1 MGIVGIILLVL
12 AALLLLLLLCR
23 VGVIATYSA
32 DGLTVRAR
40 LGWFK
45 LTVIPMP
52 KRKPKQKRAKATKKK
67 PKTEKK
73 PLKQAEN
80 HPNSLQTILKGGS
93 ISQLKELLELA
104 LAAAGDMI
112 RHLRVE
118 YLRLHYTFAGQPD
131 PAKAALR
138 WGKANIGGDVIGH
151 LLEQHVKILRRE
163 VTAEVDF
170 CSEQSAVYAA
180 RLLLHPSGGGA
191 AGDPAAAAKLSAMEK
206 TAGQDPCQGGEDI
219 WITRHIR

>member
-12 AALLLLLLLCR
+12 AALLRLLLLCR
-23 VGVIATYSA
+23 VGVIAAYSA

-45 LTVIPMP
+45 LTLIPMP
-52 KRKPKQKRAKATKKK
+52 KRKPKQKRAKKK

-73 PLKQAEN
+73 PPKQAEN

-151 LLEQHVKILRRE
+151 LLEQHLKILRRE

-180 RLLLHPSGGGA
+180 GSCSIRVGAALLVTLRLLRSYLQWKKRQGKI
-191 AGDPAAAAKLSAMEK
+191 PAQEEK
-206 TAGQDPCQGGEDI
+206 TYG
-219 WITRHIR
+219 

>member
-1 MGIVGIILLVL
+1 
-12 AALLLLLLLCR
+12 
-23 VGVIATYSA
+23 
-32 DGLTVRAR
+32 
-40 LGWFK
+40 
-45 LTVIPMP
+45 MP
-52 KRKPKQKRAKATKKK
+52 KRKPKQKRAKKK

-73 PLKQAEN
+73 PPKQAEN

-93 ISQLKELLELA
+93 ITQLKELLELA

-151 LLEQHVKILRRE
+151 LLEQHLNILRRE

-180 RLLLHPSGGGA
+180 GSCSIRVGAALLVTLRLLRSYLQWKKRQGKT
-191 AGDPAAAAKLSAMEK
+191 PAQEEK
-206 TAGQDPCQGGEDI
+206 TYG
-219 WITRHIR
+219 

>member
-45 LTVIPMP
+45 LTIIPMP
-52 KRKPKQKRAKATKKK
+52 KRKPKQKRAKKK

-73 PLKQAEN
+73 PPKQAEN
-80 HPNSLQTILKGGS
+80 HPNGLQTILKGGS

-151 LLEQHVKILRRE
+151 LLEQHLNILRRE

-170 CSEQSAVYAA
+170 CSEQSTVYAA
-180 RLLLHPSGGGA
+180 VSCSIRVGAALLVTLRLLRSYLQWKKRQGKT
-191 AGDPAAAAKLSAMEK
+191 PAQEEK
-206 TAGQDPCQGGEDI
+206 TYG
-219 WITRHIR
+219 

>member
-32 DGLTVRAR
+32 DWLTVRAR

-45 LTVIPMP
+45 LTIIPMP
-52 KRKPKQKRAKATKKK
+52 KRKPKQKRAKKK

-73 PLKQAEN
+73 PPKQAEN
-80 HPNSLQTILKGGS
+80 HPNGLQTILKGGS

-138 WGKANIGGDVIGH
+138 WGKANIGGDIIGH

-180 RLLLHPSGGGA
+180 GSCSIRVVAALLVTLRLLRSYLQWKKRQ
-191 AGDPAAAAKLSAMEK
+191 DKTPAQEEK
-206 TAGQDPCQGGEDI
+206 TYG
-219 WITRHIR
+219 

>member
-180 RLLLHPSGGGA
+180 GSCSIRVGAALLVTLRLLRSYLQWKKRQGKP
-191 AGDPAAAAKLSAMEK
+191 PAQEDK
-206 TAGQDPCQGGEDI
+206 TYG
-219 WITRHIR
+219 

>member
-12 AALLLLLLLCR
+12 AALLLLVLLCR

-45 LTVIPMP
+45 LTIIPMP
-52 KRKPKQKRAKATKKK
+52 KRKPKQKRAKKK

-73 PLKQAEN
+73 PPKQAEN

-131 PAKAALR
+131 PAGVR
-138 WGKANIGGDVIGH
+138 RTGRQ
-151 LLEQHVKILRRE
+151 EQRRLGAQDRPQRAE
-163 VTAEVDF
+163 QQPQKEVDHGL
-170 CSEQSAVYAA
+170 S
-180 RLLLHPSGGGA
+180 LL
-191 AGDPAAAAKLSAMEK
+191 
-206 TAGQDPCQGGEDI
+206 
-219 WITRHIR
+219 

>member
-12 AALLLLLLLCR
+12 AALLLLLLCR

-32 DGLTVRAR
+32 DGLTARAR

-45 LTVIPMP
+45 LTIIPMP
-52 KRKPKQKRAKATKKK
+52 KRKPKQKRAKKK

-73 PLKQAEN
+73 PPKQAEN
-80 HPNSLQTILKGGS
+80 HPNGLQTILKGGS

-151 LLEQHVKILRRE
+151 LLEQHLNILRRE

-180 RLLLHPSGGGA
+180 GSCSIRVGAALLVTLRLLRSYLQWKKRQ
-191 AGDPAAAAKLSAMEK
+191 DKTPAQEEK
-206 TAGQDPCQGGEDI
+206 TYG
-219 WITRHIR
+219 

>member
-45 LTVIPMP
+45 LTIIPMP
-52 KRKPKQKRAKATKKK
+52 KRKPKQKRAKKK

-73 PLKQAEN
+73 PPKQAEN
-80 HPNSLQTILKGGS
+80 HPNGLQTILKGGS

-151 LLEQHVKILRRE
+151 LLEQHLNILRRE

-170 CSEQSAVYAA
+170 CSEQSTVYAA
-180 RLLLHPSGGGA
+180 GSCSIRVGAALLVTLRLLRSYLQWKKRQDKP
-191 AGDPAAAAKLSAMEK
+191 PAQEEK
-206 TAGQDPCQGGEDI
+206 TYG
-219 WITRHIR
+219 

>member
-1 MGIVGIILLVL
+1 MRIVGIILLVL

-23 VGVIATYSA
+23 VGVIAAYSA

-45 LTVIPMP
+45 LTIIPMP
-52 KRKPKQKRAKATKKK
+52 KRKPKQKRAKKK

-73 PLKQAEN
+73 PPKQAEN

-93 ISQLKELLELA
+93 IPQLKELLELA

-151 LLEQHVKILRRE
+151 LLEQHVNILRRE

-170 CSEQSAVYAA
+170 CSERSAVYAA
-180 RLLLHPSGGGA
+180 GSCSIRVGAALLVTLRLLRSYLQWKKRQGKI
-191 AGDPAAAAKLSAMEK
+191 PAQEEK
-206 TAGQDPCQGGEDI
+206 TYG
-219 WITRHIR
+219 

>member
-1 MGIVGIILLVL
+1 MRIGGIILLVL
-12 AALLLLLLLCR
+12 VALLLLLLLCR
-23 VGVIATYSA
+23 VGVIAAYSA

-45 LTVIPMP
+45 LTIIPMP
-52 KRKPKQKRAKATKKK
+52 KRKPKPKRAKKK

-73 PLKQAEN
+73 PPKQAEN

-138 WGKANIGGDVIGH
+138 WGQANIGGDVIGH

-170 CSEQSAVYAA
+170 CSEQSSVYAA
-180 RLLLHPSGGGA
+180 GSCSIRVGAALLVTLRLLRSYLQWKKRQ
-191 AGDPAAAAKLSAMEK
+191 DKTPAQEEK
-206 TAGQDPCQGGEDI
+206 TYG
-219 WITRHIR
+219 

>member
-1 MGIVGIILLVL
+1 MRILGILLLVL
-12 AALLLLLLLCR
+12 AALMTLLLFCR
-23 VGVIATYSA
+23 VGVIAAYSA

-45 LTVIPMP
+45 LTIVPMP
-52 KRKPKQKRAKATKKK
+52 KRKPKQKRTKAAKKK

-73 PLKQAEN
+73 PPKPAES

-104 LAAAGDMI
+104 WSAAGDMI

-138 WGKANIGGDVIGH
+138 CGKANISGGIICH
-151 LLEQHVKILRRE
+151 LLEQHLNILRRE

-170 CSEQSAVYAA
+170 CSEQSTVYAA
-180 RLLLHPSGGGA
+180 GSCSIRVGAALLVTLRLLRSYLQWKKRQGKP
-191 AGDPAAAAKLSAMEK
+191 PAQEEK
-206 TAGQDPCQGGEDI
+206 TYG
-219 WITRHIR
+219 

>member
-52 KRKPKQKRAKATKKK
+52 KRKPKQKRAKKKLE
-67 PKTEKK
+67 TEKK
-73 PLKQAEN
+73 PPKQAEN

-93 ISQLKELLELA
+93 ITQLKELLELA

-138 WGKANIGGDVIGH
+138 WGKASIGGDVIGH

-170 CSEQSAVYAA
+170 CSEQSTVYAA
-180 RLLLHPSGGGA
+180 GSCSIRVGAALLVTLRLLRSYLQWKKRQ
-191 AGDPAAAAKLSAMEK
+191 DKTPAQEEK
-206 TAGQDPCQGGEDI
+206 TYG
-219 WITRHIR
+219 

>member
-32 DGLTVRAR
+32 DGLTVWAR

-45 LTVIPMP
+45 LTIIPMP
-52 KRKPKQKRAKATKKK
+52 KRKPKQKRAKKK

-73 PLKQAEN
+73 PPKQAEN
-80 HPNSLQTILKGGS
+80 HPNGLQTILKGGS
-93 ISQLKELLELA
+93 ITQLKELLELA

-112 RHLRVE
+112 CHLRVE

-151 LLEQHVKILRRE
+151 LLEQHLNILRRE

-180 RLLLHPSGGGA
+180 GSCSIRVGAALLVTLRLLRSYLQWKKRQ
-191 AGDPAAAAKLSAMEK
+191 DKTPAQEEK
-206 TAGQDPCQGGEDI
+206 TYG
-219 WITRHIR
+219 

>member
-45 LTVIPMP
+45 LTIIPMP
-52 KRKPKQKRAKATKKK
+52 KRKPKQKRAKKK

-73 PLKQAEN
+73 PPKQAEN

-151 LLEQHVKILRRE
+151 LLEQHLNILRRE

-180 RLLLHPSGGGA
+180 GSCSIRVGAALLVTLRLLRSYLQWKKRQ
-191 AGDPAAAAKLSAMEK
+191 DKTPAQEEK
-206 TAGQDPCQGGEDI
+206 TYG
-219 WITRHIR
+219 

>member
-12 AALLLLLLLCR
+12 AALLLLLLCR

-45 LTVIPMP
+45 LTIIPMP
-52 KRKPKQKRAKATKKK
+52 KRKPKQKRAKKK

-73 PLKQAEN
+73 PPKQAEN
-80 HPNSLQTILKGGS
+80 HPNGLQTILKGGS

-151 LLEQHVKILRRE
+151 LLEQHLNILRRE

-180 RLLLHPSGGGA
+180 GSCSIRVGAALLVTLRLLRSYLQWKKRQ
-191 AGDPAAAAKLSAMEK
+191 DKTPAQEEK
-206 TAGQDPCQGGEDI
+206 TYG
-219 WITRHIR
+219 